1 MRTLT
6 EVEAEGRL
14 CWPASLVKPDIA
26 GLPAL
31 ASGSDSSVGGVGNNY
46 HLVNR
51 WRRALTSV

>member
-6 EVEAEGRL
+6 EVGTEGRL
-14 CWPASLVKPDIA
+14 FWPSSLVKPDIA

-31 ASGSDSSVGGVGNNY
+31 TSGSGSSARGVGNNY

-51 WRRALTSV
+51 